1 MRKEDKKT
9 IRGQPRRDHDDQ
21 SWDLWSRTVFKE
33 ATQCDVRDAIAGWTS
48 YFIGSVLHLSCQVIY
63 HQPGPGEIL
72 STDLQSWPPQSL
84 LEKEAELDSVSD
96 DHSYLLTVEAD
107 GGDGVGVLSIL
118 ESVEDGCLSA
128 AIQTNHHTM
137 IASAWAETH

>member
-1 MRKEDKKT
+1 MKQNNFQ
-9 IRGQPRRDHDDQ
+9 G
-21 SWDLWSRTVFKE
+21 
-33 ATQCDVRDAIAGWTS
+33 VRHNVMYVMLLQTRTS

-84 LEKEAELDSVSD
+84 LEKETELDSVSD

-107 GGDGVGVLSIL
+107 GGDCVGVLSIF
-118 ESVEDGCLSA
+118 
-128 AIQTNHHTM
+128 QTV
-137 IASAWAETH
+137 